1 MGKLI
6 KYISILIVIVLVLSA
21 CGKSSNKDEGVKM
34 LLKQKPQN
42 IKVVP

>member
-21 CGKSSNKDEGVKM
+21 CGKAV
-34 LLKQKPQN
+34 
-42 IKVVP
+42 IKAKE

>member
-21 CGKSSNKDEGVKM
+21 CGKSSDEDEG
-34 LLKQKPQN
+34 
-42 IKVVP
+42 

>member
-21 CGKSSNKDEGVKM
+21 AEKAV
-34 LLKQKPQN
+34 
-42 IKVVP
+42 IKTKE